1 METAIHTAGETAVYT
16 AADTAFLTVDQAAVR
31 IALYLHIRY
40 ISWGI
45 NCSGAKFEVFLY
57 GLFRK
62 KTICN
67 ISMQTTTSF
76 LHIFSEQGDYPKHSR
91 KLSHKILH
99 QQLIFTYLFSK
110 ETKLQDSSTKQQ
122 VKLKLRIHLQKN

>member
-1 METAIHTAGETAVYT
+1 METAIRTAGETAVYT

-62 KTICN
+62 KKQFATSPCKQPHLFYTYFPN
-67 ISMQTTTSF
+67 RETTQNTPESF
-76 LHIFSEQGDYPKHSR
+76 PTRFS
-91 KLSHKILH
+91 
-99 QQLIFTYLFSK
+99 
-110 ETKLQDSSTKQQ
+110 
-122 VKLKLRIHLQKN
+122 NNN

>member
-62 KTICN
+62 KN
-67 ISMQTTTSF
+67 NLQH
-76 LHIFSEQGDYPKHSR
+76 LHANNHIFSTHIFRTGRLPKTLQ
-91 KLSHKILH
+91 KA
-99 QQLIFTYLFSK
+99 FP
-110 ETKLQDSSTKQQ
+110 QDSPSTIN
-122 VKLKLRIHLQKN
+122 IHLSL